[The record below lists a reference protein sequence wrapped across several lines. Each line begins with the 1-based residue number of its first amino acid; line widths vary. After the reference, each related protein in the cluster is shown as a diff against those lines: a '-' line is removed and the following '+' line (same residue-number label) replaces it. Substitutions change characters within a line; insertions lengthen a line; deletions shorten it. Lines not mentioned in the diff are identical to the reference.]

1 MDCNVIENKI
11 SFYQV
16 NMKSHKYDRKNN
28 PTNNELILGVTMPH
42 PLTSVE
48 LSASSLKIFGE
59 FSLFVL
65 SVVCMKKIKKTLIV
79 FY

>member
-1 MDCNVIENKI
+1 MECNVIENKI

-48 LSASSLKIFGE
+48 LSASSLTIFGE
-59 FSLFVL
+59 FSSFVI
-65 SVVCMKKIKKTLIV
+65 SVVCMKKTTTLIV